1 MEVGTDVVIY
11 FMELRYV
18 VMSLRSFID
27 VYPMETVNLTTA
39 DFNKDVLY

>member
-11 FMELRYV
+11 FMELRYA
-18 VMSLRSFID
+18 VMSLKSFID
-27 VYPMETVNLTTA
+27 AYPMEIVNLTPI